1 MKDDALKAAIAD
13 DVRHALAEDLGA
25 GDVTAALLSAE
36 GSSAATVITREDAVL
51 CGTAWFDA
59 VFAQLDATVRISWL
73 EQDGDA
79 IQAGQEL
86 CRLCGPTRALLSG
99 ERSALNFL
107 QTLSAT
113 ATATHRYVAAIAGTG
128 AQILDTRKTIP
139 GLRAAQKYAVRC
151 GGGRNHRMGLYD
163 AILIKENHIVAAGSI
178 ERAISSAR
186 QLSPDLSI
194 EVEVENLEQLQQ
206 ALAAHADS
214 ILLDNF
220 ALDDL
225 PAAVTLSAGRA
236 KLEASGGITL
246 DNVRDIASTG
256 VDFISVGSL
265 TKHIQAI
272 DLSMRVENSAHCQ
285 P

>member
-1 MKDDALKAAIAD
+1 VKDDALKAAIAD

-99 ERSALNFL
+99 ERCALNFL

-265 TKHIQAI
+265 TKHIQAV

>member
-13 DVRHALAEDLGA
+13 DVRRALAEDLGA

-163 AILIKENHIVAAGSI
+163 AILIKENHIAAAGSI

-265 TKHIQAI
+265 TKHIQAV

>member
-1 MKDDALKAAIAD
+1 VKDDALKAAIAD

-99 ERSALNFL
+99 ERCALNFL

>member
-1 MKDDALKAAIAD
+1 
-13 DVRHALAEDLGA
+13 
-25 GDVTAALLSAE
+25 
-36 GSSAATVITREDAVL
+36 VL

-99 ERSALNFL
+99 ERCALNFL

-113 ATATHRYVAAIAGTG
+113 ATADTPLRRRHRRYRCA
-128 AQILDTRKTIP
+128 DPRYRKTIP

-151 GGGRNHRMGLYD
+151 GGGRNPPHGTVRRDPDQGKPYRCR
-163 AILIKENHIVAAGSI
+163 GSI

>member
-1 MKDDALKAAIAD
+1 MKDDALKAAIAE
-13 DVRHALAEDLGA
+13 DVRRALDEDLGA
-25 GDVTAALLSAE
+25 GDVTAALLPAE
-36 GSSAATVITREDAVL
+36 SSNAATVITREDAVL

-73 EQDGDA
+73 EQDGDD

-86 CRLCGPTRALLSG
+86 CHLCGPTRVLLSG
-99 ERSALNFL
+99 ERCALNFL

-113 ATATHRYVAAIAGTG
+113 ATATRRYVAAIAGTG

-163 AILIKENHIVAAGSI
+163 AILIKENHIAAAGSI
-178 ERAISSAR
+178 DRAISSAR
-186 QLSPDLSI
+186 QIHPSLSI
-194 EVEVENLEQLQQ
+194 EVEVESLTQLQQ
-206 ALAAHADS
+206 ALAARADI

-220 ALDDL
+220 AIEDL
-225 PAAVTLSAGRA
+225 PAAVSLNAGRA

-246 DNVRDIASTG
+246 DNVRAIASTG

-265 TKHIQAI
+265 TKHVHAV
-272 DLSMRVENSAHCQ
+272 DLSLRLDSK
-285 P
+285 

>member
-99 ERSALNFL
+99 ERCALNFL

-265 TKHIQAI
+265 TKHIQAV

>member
-13 DVRHALAEDLGA
+13 DVRRALTEDLGA
-25 GDVTAALLSAE
+25 GDVTAALLPADS
-36 GSSAATVITREDAVL
+36 SSAATVITREDAVL

-59 VFAQLDATVRISWL
+59 VFAQLDSSVRISWL
-73 EQDGDA
+73 EQDGDD

-99 ERSALNFL
+99 ERCALNFL

-113 ATATHRYVAAIAGTG
+113 ATATRRYVAAIAGTG

-139 GLRAAQKYAVRC
+139 GLRTAQKYAVRC

-163 AILIKENHIVAAGSI
+163 AILIKENHIAAAGSI
-178 ERAISSAR
+178 ERAVSSAR
-186 QLSPDLSI
+186 QLHPGLSI
-194 EVEVENLEQLQQ
+194 EVEVENLAQLSQ
-206 ALAAHADS
+206 ALAACTDI

-220 ALDDL
+220 SIDDL
-225 PAAVTLSAGRA
+225 PAAVALNAGRA

-246 DNVRDIASTG
+246 DNVRAIASTG

-265 TKHIQAI
+265 TKHVHAV
-272 DLSMRVENSAHCQ
+272 DLSLRLDSQ
-285 P
+285 